1 MLGKNVILT
10 GVPGREQSTGGAFFY
25 TNAGTNMAVFDA
37 SGYIQVPTVPASL
50 GGRDVN
56 LYMNIRNVEDQE
68 YSYYGK

>member
-1 MLGKNVILT
+1 
-10 GVPGREQSTGGAFFY
+10 
-25 TNAGTNMAVFDA
+25 MAVFDK

-50 GGRDVN
+50 GGRDVQ